1 MSLVGNL
8 MREITKAAAN
18 VGEALVNGA
27 ADVAE
32 VVTGPNR
39 VTEAVRDTG
48 IKVVH
53 GVRAISDAMVDMG
66 EELLGVRK
74 EQRGQSETQAAPP
87 VQGTTST

>member
-1 MSLVGNL
+1 
-8 MREITKAAAN
+8 
-18 VGEALVNGA
+18 
-27 ADVAE
+27 
-32 VVTGPNR
+32 
-39 VTEAVRDTG
+39 TG

-87 VQGTTST
+87 AQGTTST